1 MSTQKTFR
9 EYSVCPWDVL
19 FFTRD
24 PSIIPDHGDRG
35 GRPLAHSGMAQERPT
50 RDLSAV
56 DRSPPQSAAG
66 HTTAAGDRTSD
77 VGRLRGCE
85 PALVV
90 GASLVLASTFA
101 RPGQHRPENR
111 NLDVC
116 LTVVV
121 VSDGRPAFVATSHEY
136 GDGAPSSSCP
146 ATGAYA
152 GPPQSGAAAPTSRD
166 DD

>member
-56 DRSPPQSAAG
+56 DRSPPQSAAE
-66 HTTAAGDRTSD
+66 HTTAADDRNLRRRATP
-77 VGRLRGCE
+77 RLR
-85 PALVV
+85 
-90 GASLVLASTFA
+90 
-101 RPGQHRPENR
+101 
-111 NLDVC
+111 
-116 LTVVV
+116 
-121 VSDGRPAFVATSHEY
+121 
-136 GDGAPSSSCP
+136 
-146 ATGAYA
+146 A
-152 GPPQSGAAAPTSRD
+152 GPGGGCVSRPRVDFRKAWTSSTWKSKS
-166 DD
+166 

>member
-35 GRPLAHSGMAQERPT
+35 GRPLAHSGMAQERPP

-56 DRSPPQSAAG
+56 DRSPPQSAAE

-90 GASLVLASTFA
+90 GASLVLGASSSFA
-101 RPGQHRPENR
+101 RPGPTRP
-111 NLDVC
+111 
-116 LTVVV
+116 
-121 VSDGRPAFVATSHEY
+121 
-136 GDGAPSSSCP
+136 
-146 ATGAYA
+146 
-152 GPPQSGAAAPTSRD
+152 
-166 DD
+166 